1 MGAYSQLPWATKD
14 IVEKTEREVLL
25 PTIKELAARDMPF
38 IGLLY
43 AGLAMTSRG
52 IRVIEFNSRFGDPE
66 TEALLPRLKTPLA
79 QLLLAAA
86 TGNLATHPPLEWSS
100 HSAVTVVLASEG
112 YPENP
117 RTGLVIEGVSD
128 QSDAIIFHAG
138 TKESSG
144 ELISHGGRVLAI
156 TGIGSDLES
165 ARSNSYAALSK
176 ISLAGSHYRKDIALK
191 ASINEKGA

>member
-1 MGAYSQLPWATKD
+1 
-14 IVEKTEREVLL
+14 
-25 PTIKELAARDMPF
+25 MPF

-52 IRVIEFNSRFGDPE
+52 IRVIEFNARFGDPE

-86 TGNLATHPPLEWSS
+86 TGNLATHPPLEWSP

-117 RTGLVIEGVSD
+117 HMDRVIEGIPD
-128 QSDAIIFHAG
+128 QPGVIVFHAG
-138 TKESSG
+138 TRESSG
-144 ELISHGGRVLAI
+144 NLISHGGRVLAV
-156 TGIGSDLES
+156 TGIGSNLES
-165 ARSNSYAALSK
+165 ARSNSYAAISK
-176 ISLAGSHYRKDIALK
+176 ISLAGGHYRKDIALK
-191 ASINEKGA
+191 ASIKEKGA